1 MIPLFDAHCDTAS
14 KITARGLSLR
24 ENDLS
29 VDLES
34 CRAFSPHARVFA
46 IFNDLSRVAD
56 IEAAAVKQMDY
67 LLKEISENCEIVA
80 LCTDGR
86 QARAAFSQ
94 GKIAAFLSVEGAEQ
108 LGCSA
113 AGLKWAYGVGVR
125 AVNITWNHANALSGS
140 HCDAPERGL
149 SDAGRDFVR
158 ACNELGVIIDVSHIS
173 GAGFW
178 DVLEASSKPIIASH
192 SNSRAV
198 WEHTRNLTDAQFE
211 AIARSGGAV
220 GINLYERF
228 LGEGATVDTVVGH
241 IEHFLALGG
250 EKSVGIGSDFDGC
263 SRLPAGIRRVSDLSA
278 LYEALLRRNYPQS
291 LVNDIFFN
299 NMMRAFEF

>member
-14 KITARGLSLR
+14 KITAKGLCLR

-56 IEAAAVKQMDY
+56 IEAAAVKQIDY
-67 LLKEISENCEIVA
+67 LLREISENCELVA

-113 AGLKWAYGVGVR
+113 DRLKWAYG
-125 AVNITWNHANALSGS
+125 
-140 HCDAPERGL
+140 
-149 SDAGRDFVR
+149 
-158 ACNELGVIIDVSHIS
+158 
-173 GAGFW
+173 
-178 DVLEASSKPIIASH
+178 
-192 SNSRAV
+192 
-198 WEHTRNLTDAQFE
+198 
-211 AIARSGGAV
+211 
-220 GINLYERF
+220 
-228 LGEGATVDTVVGH
+228 
-241 IEHFLALGG
+241 
-250 EKSVGIGSDFDGC
+250 
-263 SRLPAGIRRVSDLSA
+263 
-278 LYEALLRRNYPQS
+278 
-291 LVNDIFFN
+291 
-299 NMMRAFEF
+299 